1 MAGNKKLKLADQS
14 VEPGY
19 RYPICRSFPVSHSI
33 EEAEEILKWM
43 IHTPG
48 SDTGK
53 ALWLK
58 SRRLSADSISARAN
72 LIRLFGQRKEFQIK
86 NWTFLAENYE
96 KVYSIN

>member
-14 VEPGY
+14 VEPDTD
-19 RYPICRSFPVSHSI
+19 IQSAALFPVSHSI

-58 SRRLSADSISARAN
+58 SRRLSADTISARR
-72 LIRLFGQRKEFQIK
+72 I
-86 NWTFLAENYE
+86 
-96 KVYSIN
+96 